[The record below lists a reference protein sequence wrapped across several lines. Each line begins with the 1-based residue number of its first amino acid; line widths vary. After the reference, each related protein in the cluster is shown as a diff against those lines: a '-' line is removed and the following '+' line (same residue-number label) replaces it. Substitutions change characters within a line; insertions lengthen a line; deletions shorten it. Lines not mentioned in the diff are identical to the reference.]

1 MEYLR
6 YTTLNI
12 DYHRNVLAE
21 WEKGGCMAEIRRR
34 MGYRFRLLESR
45 MPERVR
51 PDGAFE
57 MSFTVSN
64 DGWANLYN
72 PRPVEV
78 LLRHKENGR
87 MLTLTLS
94 EEPRL
99 WMPGEKRTVE
109 LQAGIPAAAPAGLY
123 DVLLRLPDAAPS
135 LKNRPEY
142 AIRFAD
148 DSGWE
153 PAAGA
158 NRLRGAVKVDR
169 GVKAA
174 QFSGKQWFQ

>member
-57 MSFTVSN
+57 
-64 DGWANLYN
+64 G
-72 PRPVEV
+72 V
-78 LLRHKENGR
+78 LK
-87 MLTLTLS
+87 
-94 EEPRL
+94 
-99 WMPGEKRTVE
+99 
-109 LQAGIPAAAPAGLY
+109 
-123 DVLLRLPDAAPS
+123 
-135 LKNRPEY
+135 
-142 AIRFAD
+142 
-148 DSGWE
+148 
-153 PAAGA
+153 
-158 NRLRGAVKVDR
+158 
-169 GVKAA
+169 
-174 QFSGKQWFQ
+174 